1 MMNARVCVSSCV
13 DIFELL
19 KQRCH
24 VPSHIFTFSLIAKV
38 YPPDE
43 TNPHIHKPHI
53 RGYKRIM
60 ISQWRRQLYEHSLQF
75 SVVRTEGRIIEPHI
89 NSHRCV
95 F

>member
-1 MMNARVCVSSCV
+1 MDFVIVIRVVSVLSN
-13 DIFELL
+13 
-19 KQRCH
+19 
-24 VPSHIFTFSLIAKV
+24 
-38 YPPDE
+38 DE
-43 TNPHIHKPHI
+43 CACLHKLVCGCPIHRNMHKLHI

-60 ISQWRRQLYEHSLQF
+60 ISQWSRQLYEHNLQF